1 MCDRVLFFY
10 EGNVVEEVED
20 IYKLSQVKSPYAK
33 KLLNS
38 ILEINVDE

>member
-10 EGNVVEEVED
+10 EGEVVEEVED
-20 IYKLSQVKSPYAK
+20 IYKLSKVESPYAK

-38 ILEINVDE
+38 ILEIKIDE